1 MGKITELDQ
10 SGAGMLRLVDGTGI
24 DSMMSVGDTGPKK
37 PWHYTYNQDMIK
49 LLAQDTKITSKQVNE
64 VAGLDWNVY
73 QTPAYI
79 CLGQG
84 MPHPAGEIEPVI
96 DELGIVNPA
105 ASADVTFKLVGTQ
118 REQGKTPVP
127 DYYLNV
133 RDDIHRVVGI
143 VKKRYRI
150 FQNVEAPIFLDNLVD
165 SGDALYETA
174 GSLHGGSQV
183 FWLMRLPEGVEV
195 AGDPR
200 EKLETYLLLT
210 NSHDGSTSIVV
221 AVVTIRVVCQNTLAW
236 SLKTAIRTMKVK
248 HTESAKERFMEARR
262 SLELGFTYQKE
273 LAEIGDKMVN
283 KTFSDEDFKKFLDSL
298 VPTPEPNKTTGKD
311 GKITITNQRGI
322 TMADN
327 TKGLITQVY
336 YNNETQ
342 TNIKG
347 TLWGA
352 VQACQ
357 FHADHQSISRETD
370 DSSKDE
376 NRFKR
381 LTSGQNLGSEAFAKA
396 LALV

>member
-1 MGKITELDQ
+1 MGKVSELDQ
-10 SGAGMLRLVDGTGI
+10 SGAGMLRAANGDAL
-24 DSMMSVGDTGPKK
+24 DSMLVVGKS
-37 PWHYTYNQDMIK
+37 PWHYTYNKDMIK
-49 LLAQDTKITSKQVNE
+49 LLEKDAKITSKQVNKA
-64 VAGLDWNVY
+64 AGLNWNVY

-79 CLGQG
+79 YVGD
-84 MPHPAGEIEPVI
+84 EPQIYENGFVR
-96 DELGIVNPA
+96 E
-105 ASADVTFKLVGTQ
+105 ADWQPGDANFGFKLVGTQ
-118 REQGKTPVP
+118 REEGKTPVP

-133 RDDIHRVVGI
+133 RDDIHRVIGI

-183 FWLMRLPEGVEV
+183 WWLMKMPEGVQIS
-195 AGDPR
+195 GDAR

-236 SLKTAIRTMKVK
+236 SLRNSIRTMKIR
-248 HTESAKERFMEARR
+248 HTESAKEQFMEARR
-262 SLELGFTYQKE
+262 TLELGFTYQAE
-273 LAEIGDKMVN
+273 LAELGDKLLHTKV
-283 KTFSDEDFKKFLDSL
+283 TDAQFRSFLDSL
-298 VPTPEPNKTTGKD
+298 VPTPEAIIKD
-311 GKITITNQRGI
+311 GKATNQRGI

-336 YNNETQ
+336 YHNDTQ
-342 TNIKG
+342 KNIEG

-357 FHADHQSISRETD
+357 FYADHMSISRNTD
-370 DSSKDE
+370 DSSAEE

-381 LTSGQNLGSEAFAKA
+381 LVSGANIGADAFTLATTKFAKV
-396 LALV
+396 LA

>member
-1 MGKITELDQ
+1 MGKVTELDQ

-37 PWHYTYNQDMIK
+37 PWHYAKNADMIK
-49 LLAQDTKITSKQVNE
+49 LLAQDTKITSKEVNE

-79 CLGQG
+79 YVPNGEGEAPVGEDGFVQND
-84 MPHPAGEIEPVI
+84 AGGVI
-96 DELGIVNPA
+96 NH
-105 ASADVTFKLVGTQ
+105 FKLVGTQ
-118 REQGKTPVP
+118 REQGKAPVP

-236 SLKTAIRTMKVK
+236 SLKSAIRTMKVK
-248 HTESAKERFMEARR
+248 HTESAKDRFMEARR

-273 LAEIGDKMVN
+273 LAEIGDQMVN

-298 VPTPEPNKTTGKD
+298 VPTPEPVVKDNKV
-311 GKITITNQRGI
+311 TNQRGI

-336 YNNETQ
+336 FNNETQ

-357 FHADHQSISRETD
+357 FHADHQSINRATD

-381 LTSGQNLGSEAFAKA
+381 LTSGQNIGSEAFTKA

>member
-1 MGKITELDQ
+1 MMAVGK
-10 SGAGMLRLVDGTGI
+10 S
-24 DSMMSVGDTGPKK
+24 

-49 LLAQDTKITSKQVNE
+49 LLDDGAKVTSKEINE
-64 VAGLDWNVY
+64 VAGIDWNVY
-73 QTPAYI
+73 QTPAFIYV
-79 CLGQG
+79 
-84 MPHPAGEIEPVI
+84 GEEPSINVRGFVQSF
-96 DELGIVNPA
+96 ETNA
-105 ASADVTFKLVGTQ
+105 AHDKGFKLVGTQ
-118 REQGKTPVP
+118 REKDKLPVP

-133 RDDIHRVVGI
+133 RDDIHRVIGV

-165 SGDALYETA
+165 SGDACYETA

-183 FWLMRLPEGVEV
+183 WWLMKMPEGVSV

-236 SLKTAIRTMKVK
+236 SLRSAIRSMKVK
-248 HTESAKERFMEARR
+248 HTESAKDRFMEARR
-262 SLELGFTYQKE
+262 TLELGFTYQAE
-273 LAEIGDKMVN
+273 LAEIGNQMAN
-283 KTFSDEDFKKFLDSL
+283 TSFSDAEFQKFLDSL
-298 VPTPEPNKTTGKD
+298 VPTPEPIVKD
-311 GKITITNQRGI
+311 GKTTNQRGI
-322 TMADN
+322 TMAQN
-327 TKGLITQVY
+327 TKGTITQIY
-336 YNNETQ
+336 FNNDTQ
-342 TNIKG
+342 KNIEG

-357 FHADHQSISRETD
+357 YYSDHMSISRNTD
-370 DSSKDE
+370 DSSAEE

-381 LTSGQNLGSEAFAKA
+381 LTSGQNLGSEAFTKA

>member
-1 MGKITELDQ
+1 
-10 SGAGMLRLVDGTGI
+10 MLRLVSGEGI
-24 DSMMSVGDTGPKK
+24 DSMMAVGKS

-49 LLAQDTKITSKQVNE
+49 LLDEGTKVTSKEINE

-79 CLGQG
+79 YVGGEPAIDTTGYVETPNQVELQPNLG
-84 MPHPAGEIEPVI
+84 
-96 DELGIVNPA
+96 
-105 ASADVTFKLVGTQ
+105 FKLVGTQ
-118 REQGKTPVP
+118 REANKQPVP

-133 RDDIHRVVGI
+133 RDDIHRVVGV
-143 VKKRYRI
+143 VKKRYRL

-165 SGDALYETA
+165 SGDAVYETA

-183 FWLMRLPEGVEV
+183 WWLMKMPEGVSV
-195 AGDPR
+195 AGDAR

-236 SLKTAIRTMKVK
+236 SLRSAIRNMKVK
-248 HTESAKERFMEARR
+248 HTESAKEQFMEARR
-262 SLELGFTYQKE
+262 TLELGFTYQAE
-273 LAEIGDKMVN
+273 LGQIADEMVN
-283 KTFSDEDFKKFLDSL
+283 TSFSDAEFTKFLDSL
-298 VPTPEPNKTTGKD
+298 VPTPEPITGHNAK
-311 GKITITNQRGI
+311 GETVVKNQRGI
-322 TMADN
+322 TMAQN
-327 TKGLITQVY
+327 TKGTITQVY
-336 YNNETQ
+336 FNNPTQ
-342 TNIKG
+342 KNIEG

-357 FHADHQSISRETD
+357 FYSDHQSISRETD

-381 LTSGQNLGSEAFAKA
+381 LTSGQNLGSEAFTKA